1 MIKFGK
7 QFREI
12 NPKFKLP
19 ESCEVDKE
27 FIICRYHDGKDGCVQ
42 ETDVFKNQNPRPL
55 NPQELKWHTE
65 ALT

>member
-27 FIICRYHDGKDGCVQ
+27 FIICRYHDGKDGYVQ
-42 ETDVFKNQNPRPL
+42 ETDVFKRRMCSRTKTQDL
-55 NPQELKWHTE
+55 
-65 ALT
+65 